1 MKVLVIGGGGREH
14 AIIWKLSQ
22 SKHINKIYCC
32 PGNPGIAE
40 IAECINLSPYDF
52 STLID
57 FVKYEWID
65 LTIIGSEKI
74 FSKDIVDAFEREGC
88 RILGP
93 GDTAAQAS
101 SSRIFAKNLLQ
112 LHRIPTAGYKVF
124 TSYLHA
130 QDYVRLKGAPM
141 VIKTDGR
148 PGYKGAFVAYTVEQ
162 ALDIIKLI
170 LKDRIFGDA
179 GRQVIIEEHFKGK
192 RLSYVAATDGDFI
205 LPLTTL
211 FIYRNTVDAG
221 AVSNTVSLGAYS
233 PVPNTNKELEAVI
246 MEKIMKPVLKALNS
260 ERSKYRGF
268 ISADLII
275 DKGRVLLDELTCS
288 FEDLVAETIL
298 PRLRNDLTDF
308 IVAMLGQQLSDVQVE
323 WKHEASVCIALH
335 STVSSGM
342 NRKGVILNGLERIKP
357 VQDVMIF
364 HENTSFNNKDIITSG
379 GRAISITA
387 LGADLKEAQSKAYS
401 VLETVHFNGMN
412 YMSDI
417 GTID

>member
-22 SKHINKIYCC
+22 SKHIDKIYCC
-32 PGNPGIAE
+32 PGNAGIAE
-40 IAECINLSPYDF
+40 IAECIDLTPYDF

-65 LTIIGSEKI
+65 LTIIGSESI
-74 FSKDIVDAFEREGC
+74 FLKDIVNAFEREGC

-112 LHRIPTAGYKVF
+112 LHRIPTAEYKVF

-148 PGYKGAFVAYTVEQ
+148 PGYKGAFVAATVEQ
-162 ALDIIKLI
+162 ASDIIKLI

-179 GRQVIIEEHFKGK
+179 GRQVIIEEHLKGE
-192 RLSYVAATDGDFI
+192 RLSYVAATDGEVI

-211 FIYRNTVDAG
+211 CIYRNTVDTN

-233 PVPNTNKELEAVI
+233 PVPYMNKELEAVI

-275 DKGRVLLDELTCS
+275 DNGRILLDELNCC

-298 PRLRNDLTDF
+298 PRLSNDLTDV
-308 IVAMLGQQLSDVQVE
+308 IMAMLEQQLSDIQID
-323 WKHEASVCIALH
+323 WKYGASVCIALH
-335 STVSSGM
+335 SSISSGI

-357 VQDVMIF
+357 VQDIMIF
-364 HENTSFNNKDIITSG
+364 HENTSFNNNDIITSG

-387 LGADLKEAQSKAYS
+387 TGADIKEAQSRVYS
-401 VLETVHFNGMN
+401 VLKTIHFNGMN
-412 YMSDI
+412 YMPDI
-417 GTID
+417 GTMD

>member
-1 MKVLVIGGGGREH
+1 VKVLVIGGGGREH

-32 PGNPGIAE
+32 PGNAGIAE
-40 IAECINLSPYDF
+40 IAECIDLSPYDF
-52 STLID
+52 NTLID

-74 FSKDIVDAFEREGC
+74 FSSDIVNAFEKEGC

-93 GDTAAQAS
+93 GDIAAKAS
-101 SSRIFAKNLLQ
+101 SSRVFAKDLLQ
-112 LHRIPTAGYKVF
+112 LHRIPTAEYKVF
-124 TSYLHA
+124 TSYIHA
-130 QDYVRLKGAPM
+130 QDYIRLKGAPI
-141 VIKTDGR
+141 VIKTDGC

-170 LKDRIFGDA
+170 LKDRVFGDA
-179 GRQVIIEEHFKGK
+179 GRQVIIEEHFKGE
-192 RLSYVAATDGDFI
+192 RLSYVAATDGEVI

-211 FIYRNTVDAG
+211 CIYRSTLDSS
-221 AVSNTVSLGAYS
+221 AVSNTVNLGAYS
-233 PVPNTNKELEAVI
+233 PVLNMNKELEVII
-246 MEKIMKPVLKALNS
+246 MEKITKPVLKALNS

-275 DKGRVLLDELTCS
+275 DNGKVLLDELNCS
-288 FEDLVAETIL
+288 FEDLAAETIL
-298 PRLRNDLTDF
+298 PRLSNDLTEV
-308 IVAMLGQQLSDVQVE
+308 IMAMLEQRLSGIQID
-323 WKHEASVCIALH
+323 WKYGASVCITLH
-335 STVSSGM
+335 SSISSGI

-364 HENTSFNNKDIITSG
+364 HENTSFNNNDIITSG

-387 LGADLKEAQSKAYS
+387 TGADIKEAQSRVYS
-401 VLETVHFNGMN
+401 VLETIHFNGMN
-412 YMSDI
+412 YMPDI
-417 GTID
+417 GTMD